1 MTLLPQY
8 EIKRGGLLITGL
20 GILNQDVTQDIEI
33 DGKNLITHRVNQ
45 FFILTLN
52 GN

>member
-1 MTLLPQY
+1 MSILKWCELL
-8 EIKRGGLLITGL
+8 LTAL
-20 GILNQDVTQDIEI
+20 GILNQDATQDIVI
-33 DGKNLITHRVNQ
+33 DEKNLITHRANQ